1 MLSDPVYTQT
11 PALYVQ
17 IGSFLK
23 FRHQLYTQTEK
34 VGFLKMVEEGGFAP
48 PSRRPYWRKRSSL
61 APSPD
66 AAAGAMK
73 RLPRGAGARLAGG
86 PAGWVAGWPAGR

>member
-1 MLSDPVYTQT
+1 M
-11 PALYVQ
+11 Q

-48 PSRRPYWRKRSSL
+48 PSRRTKRRSSLVSPYWRKRSSL

-86 PAGWVAGWPAGR
+86 PAGWVAGWPAGM